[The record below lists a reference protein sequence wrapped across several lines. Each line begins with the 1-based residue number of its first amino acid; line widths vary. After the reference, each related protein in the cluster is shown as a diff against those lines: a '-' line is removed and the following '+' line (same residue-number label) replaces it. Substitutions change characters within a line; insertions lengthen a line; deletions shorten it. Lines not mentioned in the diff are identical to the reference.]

1 MSQPNQ
7 AEAAPPASPGRRRK
21 LIAVGI
27 AVLVVLVALTA
38 TAVYYLI
45 QPKGFSGT
53 IKVGFTISL
62 TGNYQVEGTN
72 SLKGIKT
79 AVDWINSHSGVSVG
93 GKLYNI
99 SLDYYDDQSLQPNVG
114 GLYTRII
121 QQDSAQFLLAPY
133 SSPLTTAAAPA
144 ADQYDRVMLSHGG
157 SSDII
162 WTQASRR
169 NLVEVLSPASL
180 YLKGAVGW
188 LKANHATD
196 KIAALYASDSFSAFA
211 TQAALGY
218 AQSQGLTVV
227 YNQSYPASVTD
238 LSTQLAAAKNA
249 GADVLI
255 GGGHFNDGL
264 LIMNQLKTT
273 WTAPAPKFISL
284 LVAVTEP
291 NFQAQLTNANYV
303 TGPSQWETVVSYSPS
318 QAQSL
323 GLGWYG
329 PTPAEFTTLYGSLN
343 DAATPGYHAGEAAAA
358 IFVLADAIQQANSLN
373 TTAVRAKL
381 GSMHTMN
388 FFGQFQLDSR
398 GLQIAH
404 SMVLVQWQAGSKKVV
419 LPSDVADGTCQYPY
433 TGA

>member
-1 MSQPNQ
+1 MSQPNE

-162 WTQASRR
+162 WTQASRGCR
-169 NLVEVLSPASL
+169 RDPSL
-180 YLKGAVGW
+180 RR
-188 LKANHATD
+188 
-196 KIAALYASDSFSAFA
+196 
-211 TQAALGY
+211 
-218 AQSQGLTVV
+218 
-227 YNQSYPASVTD
+227 PRRR
-238 LSTQLAAAKNA
+238 
-249 GADVLI
+249 
-255 GGGHFNDGL
+255 
-264 LIMNQLKTT
+264 
-273 WTAPAPKFISL
+273 P
-284 LVAVTEP
+284 
-291 NFQAQLTNANYV
+291 
-303 TGPSQWETVVSYSPS
+303 
-318 QAQSL
+318 
-323 GLGWYG
+323 
-329 PTPAEFTTLYGSLN
+329 
-343 DAATPGYHAGEAAAA
+343 
-358 IFVLADAIQQANSLN
+358 
-373 TTAVRAKL
+373 R
-381 GSMHTMN
+381 
-388 FFGQFQLDSR
+388 
-398 GLQIAH
+398 
-404 SMVLVQWQAGSKKVV
+404 
-419 LPSDVADGTCQYPY
+419 DGTS
-433 TGA
+433 